1 MVADR
6 LPPLNAVRA
15 FAAAARH
22 ASFTR
27 AADELGVTHGAVSKQ
42 VRLLEDHLG
51 TPLFTRGVRQV
62 ALTAAGREL
71 LAEAAPALERIAAA
85 AIRLRRNAARADG
98 GGVVRVNARPSF
110 ALRWLIPHLP
120 AFMAAHPG
128 VRPEVVTS
136 TAEPARL
143 PAGSFDVVVRRGRPG
158 MAWPKG
164 MQVRPFLRER
174 AVPVAAP
181 ALLASLP
188 VHRAEDLAAHT
199 VLHTATRD
207 TDWTAWLARAGV
219 PGLRPA
225 GELRFEHL
233 QFALQAASDGL
244 GVALGPL
251 ALVAADLAAGR
262 LDRVLPRGP
271 GLALEPYC
279 YGIPADAG
287 APARAFAG
295 WLEATSARPAPHR
308 SSPE

>member
-1 MVADR
+1 MAEENSHMAADR

-51 TPLFTRGVRQV
+51 VPLFTRGVRQV
-62 ALTAAGREL
+62 ALTTAGRSL
-71 LAEAAPALERIAAA
+71 LAEASPALERIAAVA
-85 AIRLRRNAARADG
+85 VRLRRNAVRG
-98 GGVVRVNARPSF
+98 GGDGVVRVNVRPSF

-120 AFMAAHPG
+120 AFMAVHPG
-128 VRPEVVTS
+128 VRPELVTS
-136 TAEPARL
+136 TADPARL

-158 MAWPKG
+158 MAWPEG
-164 MQVRPFLRER
+164 MRALPFLRER
-174 AVPVAAP
+174 AAPVAAP
-181 ALLASLP
+181 ALLTRLP

-199 VLHTATRD
+199 LLHTATRD
-207 TDWTAWLARAGV
+207 ADWVTWLARVGV

-225 GELRFEHL
+225 AELRFEHL
-233 QFALQAASDGL
+233 QFALQAALDGM

-251 ALVAADLAAGR
+251 AMVAADLAAGR
-262 LDRVLPRGP
+262 LARVLPRRP
-271 GLALEPYC
+271 GIVLESYY

-287 APARAFAG
+287 PLALVFAD
-295 WLEATSARPAPHR
+295 WLKTVST
-308 SSPE
+308 

>member
-1 MVADR
+1 MAADR

-51 TPLFTRGVRQV
+51 LPLFTRGVRKV

-71 LAEAAPALERIAAA
+71 LAEALPALERIAAA
-85 AIRLRRNAARADG
+85 AVRLRREAARTDG

-158 MAWPKG
+158 VLWPEG
-164 MQVRPFLRER
+164 MQARPFLPER

-181 ALLASLP
+181 ALLTRLP
-188 VHRAEDLAAHT
+188 VHRVEGLAPHT
-199 VLHTATRD
+199 LLHTATRGA
-207 TDWTAWLARAGV
+207 DWATGLARAGV
-219 PGLRPA
+219 PDLRPA

-233 QFALQAASDGL
+233 QFALQAALDGL

-262 LDRVLPRGP
+262 LARVLPRGP
-271 GLALEPYC
+271 GLVLEPYC
-279 YGIPADAG
+279 YGVPADAG
-287 APARAFAG
+287 PPARAFAG
-295 WLEATSARPAPHR
+295 WLETMSARPASR
-308 SSPE
+308 D

>member
-1 MVADR
+1 MSAGR
-6 LPPLNAVRA
+6 LPPLNAVRV

-42 VRLLEDHLG
+42 VRLLEEHLG
-51 TPLFTRGVRQV
+51 VPLFTRGVRQV

-85 AIRLRRNAARADG
+85 AVRLRRDAARADG
-98 GGVVRVNARPSF
+98 GGIVRVNARPSF

-128 VRPEVVTS
+128 VRPDVVTS

-143 PAGSFDVVVRRGRPG
+143 PAGSFDVVVRRGRSG
-158 MAWPKG
+158 VAWPKG
-164 MQVRPFLRER
+164 MQARSFLRER

-181 ALLASLP
+181 ALLARLP
-188 VHRAEDLAAHT
+188 VHRAEDLAGHT
-199 VLHTATRD
+199 LLHTATRD
-207 TDWTAWLARAGV
+207 ADWATWLARAGV

-233 QFALQAASDGL
+233 QFALQAALDGL

-251 ALVAADLAAGR
+251 AMVAADLAAGR
-262 LDRVLPRGP
+262 LARVLPRGP

-287 APARAFAG
+287 PSAWAFAG
-295 WLEATSARPAPHR
+295 WLEAASARLAPR
-308 SSPE
+308 GLLPE